1 MLRAWCELDIGSCT
15 QMLLRGISLYRKAYG
30 ESAIVW
36 KQKVAEPPMPIDI
49 VKRSFLGICDFP
61 RAIAV
66 EVWVKL
72 RAVAGYCEHRLLH
85 RDACKHVKGT
95 LSTHS

>member
-1 MLRAWCELDIGSCT
+1 
-15 QMLLRGISLYRKAYG
+15 MLLRGISLYRKAYG

-61 RAIAV
+61 IAIAV

-85 RDACKHVKGT
+85 RDACKHVQGT
-95 LSTHS
+95 LSTHSGEL